1 MAGFDFGEGIRKIF
15 LFGVGAVATGAEKT
29 QQVFDDWAKKGERIV
44 EQGKELNEE
53 LTNKATKTAN
63 EAQDTL
69 LRVHLE
75 NMTSEERA
83 AYAKKVAD
91 MAADIDDKA
100 TTVDAE
106 VEVVEDEEPAKANDD
121 ESEATDE

>member
-29 QQVFDDWAKKGERIV
+29 QQVFDDWAKKGASIV

-75 NMTSEERA
+75 SMTAEERA

-91 MAADIDDKA
+91 MAADIDEKA

-106 VEVVEDEEPAKANDD
+106 VEVVEDEEPA
-121 ESEATDE
+121 EATDEPEVADE